1 MLSKALIDRFISK
14 YHLGGVNE
22 TVEWTSDGYN
32 LSVNHFNQAD
42 SLVVAISTRLIS
54 LPEGKFVIF
63 ETTQLR
69 SLLGVLGEDIEFK
82 VRQSAGVATSFTI
95 TDKMSKVAF
104 ALADPAVLNL
114 KSATPKN
121 HPEPEVSIILNK
133 PFMDAFSKARGA
145 LSTIEQ
151 FAVMSDGTKTEVVL
165 GYEEYN
171 TTNVTIVADTNEA
184 DVMKPVF
191 FSASI
196 FKDILAANKEAKSG
210 TFTVSEKG
218 LGKIIFDVDGFT
230 EVQYMII
237 QKTKA

>member
-1 MLSKALIDRFISK
+1 MLSKSQIDRFISK
-14 YHLGGVNE
+14 YHLGGVND
-22 TVEWTSDGYN
+22 TVEWISDGHN
-32 LSVNHFNQAD
+32 LSVNLFNVEN
-42 SLVVAISTRLIS
+42 SLVVAISTNSIV

-63 ETTQLR
+63 ETKQLR
-69 SLLGVLGEDIEFK
+69 SLLAVLGEEIDFK

-95 TDKMSKVAF
+95 TDKMTKVAF
-104 ALADPAVLNL
+104 ALADPAVLDL

-133 PFMDAFSKARGA
+133 PFMDAFAKARGA
-145 LSTIEQ
+145 LSSIET

-171 TTNVTIVADTNEA
+171 TTSVTLLADTHEA

-191 FSASI
+191 FPAEL
-196 FKDILAANKEAKSG
+196 FKDIFAANKEAKSG

-218 LGKIIFDVDGFT
+218 LGKITFDVDGFT
-230 EVQYMII
+230 EVQYIII
-237 QKTKA
+237 QKKKS